1 MKNIYLKHLH
11 LLARMKR
18 NPITQE
24 NTQIVYRKSQN
35 LRDLLVTGIINKT
48 QKPLYRCTPCRDQSK
63 KDCISCDRIVHSNT
77 IAKEHLKYKIRG
89 YFNCQSENCIY
100 CLICNCCNK
109 RYIGESSQTVNN
121 RLHGHESHIRKSYHK
136 HPGNP
141 VAQHFGI
148 NLNKAQDYKIQIL
161 DQESDKNRRLRLEE
175 AWIFILKTS
184 TPDGLNTKW

>member
-1 MKNIYLKHLH
+1 MSFNPSNPNMKNIYLKHLH

-48 QKPLYRCTPCRDQSK
+48 QKPPYRCTPCRDQRK
-63 KDCISCDRIVHSNT
+63 KDCISCDRIVHSNI

-100 CLICNCCNK
+100 SLIA
-109 RYIGESSQTVNN
+109 TAA
-121 RLHGHESHIRKSYHK
+121 IRDTLE
-136 HPGNP
+136 NP
-141 VAQHFGI
+141 
-148 NLNKAQDYKIQIL
+148 LKLSTTDYVDMKVISGTI
-161 DQESDKNRRLRLEE
+161 
-175 AWIFILKTS
+175 T
-184 TPDGLNTKW
+184 NTQATQ